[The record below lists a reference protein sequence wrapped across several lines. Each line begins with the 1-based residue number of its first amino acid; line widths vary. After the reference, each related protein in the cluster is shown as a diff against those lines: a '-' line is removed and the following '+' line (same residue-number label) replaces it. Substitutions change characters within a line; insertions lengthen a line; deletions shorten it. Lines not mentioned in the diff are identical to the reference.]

1 MFEYKK
7 RIFLVNRDLQFRFAK
22 AAAVAGVA
30 STILTAAVVLYP
42 LYVFQILRIPKF
54 LPLPIMASMLLAVIL
69 NIILIASFTLV
80 LTHRLAGPVYG
91 LLREFRR
98 IAAGLFGHEMR
109 FRKDDELKYLI
120 RNFNEAS
127 NSLKGLTELDII
139 TLESTID
146 AITNHGYSDTI
157 KEDLV
162 ALLQRFKARINWT
175 EVESDD
181 D

>member
-7 RIFLVNRDLQFRFAK
+7 KIFLVNRDLQFRFAR
-22 AAAVAGVA
+22 AAAVAGFA
-30 STILTAAVVLYP
+30 STILTATVVLYP

-54 LPLPIMASMLLAVIL
+54 LPLPILASMVLAVIL
-69 NIILIASFTLV
+69 NIALIASFTLV

-98 IAAGLFGHEMR
+98 IAAGLFGNEMK

-127 NSLKGLTELDII
+127 NSLKELTELDII
-139 TLESTID
+139 TLENVID
-146 AITNHGYSDTI
+146 NLSNQGDQEAV
-157 KEDLV
+157 KEDLI
-162 ALLQRFKARINWT
+162 ALMQRFKGRINWT
-175 EVESDD
+175 ETESGDD
-181 D
+181 